1 MGTIRTLV
9 AAAFAAG
16 VAVSAAV
23 PATAQTQARSAGDQ
37 ATPGRAVLICAR
49 DAASRRAFAREHG
62 AQPVFITA
70 REVQAM
76 RPSDPAWTTP
86 RCMTEQEHARL
97 KEAATAN
104 ARAS

>member
-1 MGTIRTLV
+1 MNATRALAV
-9 AAAFAAG
+9 AAVG
-16 VAVSAAV
+16 VALSAAL
-23 PATAQTQARSAGDQ
+23 PAAAQQQVRSAGDR
-37 ATPGRAVLICAR
+37 AEPNRAVLICAR

-62 AQPVFITA
+62 AQPVFVTA
-70 REVQAM
+70 REVAAL
-76 RPSDPAWTTP
+76 RPSDPAWTAP

>member
-1 MGTIRTLV
+1 MRTIRTLV
-9 AAAFAAG
+9 ATAFAAG
-16 VAVSAAV
+16 LAVSATV

-37 ATPGRAVLICAR
+37 AAPDRAVLICAR

-62 AQPVFITA
+62 AQPVFVTA
-70 REVQAM
+70 REVAAL
-76 RPSDPAWTTP
+76 RPSDPAWSAP